1 MIFIAEI
8 GMNHNGNFGLIP
20 ELIKQAKLSG
30 ADIAK
35 FQLGWRD
42 GPNEINRLGEKE
54 IAMILKISK
63 YYDIEPMFSIIS
75 DKALNMIKKFK
86 INRLKIASRTLIEN
100 MQLAKAIIDQKKE
113 TFVSLGFWKKK
124 KLPFNNNKNIKYLWC
139 VSKYPSLPWDLKK
152 MPKNFKQNKISG
164 FSDHFIGIESSL
176 IAISRGANIIEK
188 HFTLD
193 KSDTTIR
200 DNALSATPEEF
211 RTLVH
216 LGRNINK
223 QINI

>member
-1 MIFIAEI
+1 MIFIAEV

-30 ADIAK
+30 ADIVK

-54 IAMILKISK
+54 ISLILKISK
-63 YYDIEPMFSIIS
+63 YYEIEPMFSIIS
-75 DKALNMIKKFK
+75 DRAFKVIKKFK
-86 INRLKIASRTLIEN
+86 VNKFKIASRTIVEN
-100 MQLAKAIIDQKKE
+100 MSLAKNIINQKKE
-113 TFVSLGFWKKK
+113 TFVSLGFWDKKT
-124 KLPFNNNKNIKYLWC
+124 LPFKNSKNIKYLWC
-139 VSKYPSLPWDLKK
+139 VSKYPAHPWDLKK
-152 MPKNFKQNKISG
+152 MPKSFKNNNISG
-164 FSDHFIGIESSL
+164 FSDHSIGVEASL

-193 KSDTTIR
+193 KSDNTIR
-200 DNALSATPEEF
+200 DNALSANPEEF
-211 RTLVH
+211 RTLVN

-223 QINI
+223 QIHI